1 MFLECLKQPSVKAL
15 FLELSA
21 LIMMAEDNKKN
32 TSYKIKNLNIDEQI
46 QSFWQNIGDNEL
58 DLLLKNSREM
68 NVNCYTGFNNSSNM
82 YNNIPE
88 KIFSKCG
95 DFYLINILINQTES
109 VLEEC
114 HNLEHFRQEVI
125 QEISLK
131 DGGSRIISR
140 KKIKDLMLKN
150 KNVRQDILI
159 RTIDGIFANREIN
172 SNILDS
178 KEKKAFLYE
187 LIQSG
192 YINGQFDDNK
202 KILLLR
208 VCNLINIDSE
218 YLEEL
223 LEITGSL
230 FVINKNLTNLI
241 NE

>member
-1 MFLECLKQPSVKAL
+1 MQ
-15 FLELSA
+15 
-21 LIMMAEDNKKN
+21 
-32 TSYKIKNLNIDEQI
+32 
-46 QSFWQNIGDNEL
+46 
-58 DLLLKNSREM
+58 
-68 NVNCYTGFNNSSNM
+68 
-82 YNNIPE
+82 NNIPE

-95 DFYLINILINQTES
+95 DFYLINILINQTKS

-114 HNLEHFRQEVI
+114 HNLEHFRQEAI

-131 DGGSRIISR
+131 DGSSSIISR
-140 KKIKDLMLKN
+140 KKIENLMLKN

-178 KEKKAFLYE
+178 KEKKVFLYE

>member
-1 MFLECLKQPSVKAL
+1 M
-15 FLELSA
+15 
-21 LIMMAEDNKKN
+21 
-32 TSYKIKNLNIDEQI
+32 
-46 QSFWQNIGDNEL
+46 
-58 DLLLKNSREM
+58 
-68 NVNCYTGFNNSSNM
+68 
-82 YNNIPE
+82 
-88 KIFSKCG
+88 
-95 DFYLINILINQTES
+95 
-109 VLEEC
+109 LEEC

-131 DGGSRIISR
+131 DGGSHIISR